1 MADLD
6 KLRDEHT
13 VILRIVERLR
23 YLIGQSTPPPQL
35 HVLAL
40 RYELSA
46 ALIVH
51 LQTEDGF
58 VYPPL
63 LANADPHIVSIG
75 RAFSREMDG
84 LGAAYVEHC
93 KTWSA
98 DAIAADW
105 AGYSIASQALLDA
118 LTMRISRENRE
129 LYPLLR
135 RLDDEGRARAAAC
148 NISALGASAGD
159 RAADRKAPA
168 RFRNATGR

>member
-23 YLIGQSTPPPQL
+23 FLIDQAVPPPQL

-46 ALIVH
+46 ALIEH
-51 LQTEDGF
+51 LQTEDRF
-58 VYPPL
+58 LYPSL
-63 LANADPHIVSIG
+63 LASSDPHIAATARS
-75 RAFSREMDG
+75 FSEEMGG

-93 KTWSA
+93 KTWKG

-105 AGYSIASQALLDA
+105 AGYSLASTALLDA
-118 LTMRISRENRE
+118 LTRRISRENRE

-135 RLDDEGRARAAAC
+135 KLESEGQARAAA
-148 NISALGASAGD
+148 
-159 RAADRKAPA
+159 
-168 RFRNATGR
+168 

>member
-23 YLIGQSTPPPQL
+23 YLIGQTVPPPQL

-46 ALIVH
+46 TLIDH
-51 LQTEDGF
+51 LRTEDWA

-63 LANADPHIVSIG
+63 LASPDPHIAATA
-75 RAFSREMDG
+75 RAFSDEMGG
-84 LGAAYVEHC
+84 LGAAYKEHC
-93 KTWSA
+93 KTWNS

-105 AGYSIASQALLDA
+105 AGYSLASTALLNA
-118 LTMRISRENRE
+118 LTKRISHENRE
-129 LYPLLR
+129 LYPLLGK
-135 RLDDEGRARAAAC
+135 LESEGRSRAAA
-148 NISALGASAGD
+148 
-159 RAADRKAPA
+159 
-168 RFRNATGR
+168 